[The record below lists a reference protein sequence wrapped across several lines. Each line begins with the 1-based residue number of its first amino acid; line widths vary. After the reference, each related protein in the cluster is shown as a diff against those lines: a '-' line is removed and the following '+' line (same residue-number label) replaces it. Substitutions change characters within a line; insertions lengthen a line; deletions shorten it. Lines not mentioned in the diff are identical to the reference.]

1 MIKVLVNGT
10 FDIIHLGHLELLN
23 YAKSQGNYLLV
34 AIDVDSRVNQLKG
47 PSRPINNQ
55 IERKTLLENLKA
67 VDEVRFFTTDED
79 LNEMIKE
86 CDKLVKGS
94 DYKGKDIVGSEF
106 CKELIFFDRIE
117 QYSSTNKIETIKSRI

>member
-23 YAKSQGNYLLV
+23 YAKSQGDYLLV
-34 AIDVDSRVNQLKG
+34 AIDVDPRVNQLKG
-47 PSRPINNQ
+47 SSRPINNQ
-55 IERKTLLENLKA
+55 NERKTLLENLKA

>member
-1 MIKVLVNGT
+1 
-10 FDIIHLGHLELLN
+10 
-23 YAKSQGNYLLV
+23 
-34 AIDVDSRVNQLKG
+34 
-47 PSRPINNQ
+47 
-55 IERKTLLENLKA
+55 LLENLKA

>member
-23 YAKSQGNYLLV
+23 YAKSQGEYLLV
-34 AIDVDSRVNQLKG
+34 AIDVDERVKQLKG
-47 PSRPINNQ
+47 ISRPINNQ
-55 IERKTLLENLKA
+55 FERKTLLENLKA

-79 LNEMIKE
+79 LNDMIKE

-94 DYKGKDIVGSEF
+94 DYKGKEIVGSEF

-117 QYSSTNKIETIKSRI
+117 QYSSTNKIETIKRT

>member
-23 YAKSQGNYLLV
+23 YAKSQGDYLLV
-34 AIDVDSRVNQLKG
+34 AIDVDSRVKQLKG
-47 PSRPINNQ
+47 SSRPINTQ
-55 IERKTLLENLKA
+55 IERKILLENLKA

-79 LNEMIKE
+79 LNNMIKE

-94 DYKGKDIVGSEF
+94 DYKGKYIVGSEF

-117 QYSSTNKIETIKSRI
+117 QYSSTNKIETIKNRK

>member
-23 YAKSQGNYLLV
+23 YAKSQGEYLLV
-34 AIDVDSRVNQLKG
+34 AIDVDERVKQLKG
-47 PSRPINNQ
+47 LSRPINNQ
-55 IERKTLLENLKA
+55 FERKTLLENLKA

-79 LNEMIKE
+79 LNDMIKE

-94 DYKGKDIVGSEF
+94 DYRGKEIVGSEF

-117 QYSSTNKIETIKSRI
+117 QYSSTNKIETIKRT